1 MLASGIGPKS
11 AHGVAADRVRGDHA
25 LNGKLHGELRL
36 RLHQGVIAHGLQV
49 ADVAGMTVIV
59 LFLLLAAGEDGI
71 LAVDDDDMVTA
82 VNMGSKGGLMLAA
95 KQYRGLRRYM
105 IIAQVFRGVN
115 NFLPVF

>member
-1 MLASGIGPKS
+1 M
-11 AHGVAADRVRGDHA
+11 
-25 LNGKLHGELRL
+25 
-36 RLHQGVIAHGLQV
+36 

-95 KQYRGLRRYM
+95 KQYRGLRRHT
-105 IIAQVFRGVN
+105 AQGLAGSVDYIPFAVN
-115 NFLPVF
+115 LTGLRHRSGHSFLPPTSFLPLLPFYNHQKV